1 MILDSGICSVFR
13 RAERAFTRLTQSWY
27 GELSF
32 ETQPSKENANMDVQ
46 TSARIRIHE
55 ARDIARGDVL
65 VLRDVST
72 LATFD
77 PCFEVVRAYHGQ
89 DDDNGLPITDLTL
102 AASLMTEAL
111 KLVPGM
117 EATDGMG
124 AKTIRP
130 SALNRRTVAAEVR
143 SVTREEMPSKDQ
155 YKSVAYAGK
164 PKLQAVI
171 YADEYGGEPYAQV
184 DGVLY
189 AILRTE
195 KSGIKTVLGCEEV
208 DAWDTA

>member
-13 RAERAFTRLTQSWY
+13 RGGRAFTLLTQSWY

-32 ETQPSKENANMDVQ
+32 ETQPSKENANKDVQ

-65 VLRDVST
+65 VLRDVSA

-102 AASLMTEAL
+102 SASLMTEAL
-111 KLVPGM
+111 ILVPGT
-117 EATDGMG
+117 EATDGIG

-143 SVTREEMPSKDQ
+143 SVTRAEQLTAM
-155 YKSVAYAGK
+155 AYTGK
-164 PKLQAVI
+164 PQLQAVI

-184 DGVLY
+184 GGVLY

-195 KSGIKTVLGCEEV
+195 KNGIKTVLGCEEV

>member
-13 RAERAFTRLTQSWY
+13 RGERAFARLTQSWY

-32 ETQPSKENANMDVQ
+32 ETQPSKENLNDGVQ
-46 TSARIRIHE
+46 TGARIRIHE
-55 ARDIARGDVL
+55 ARNISHGDVI

-77 PCFEVVRAYHGQ
+77 PCYEVVRAYHGQ

-102 AASLMTEAL
+102 TASLMTEAL
-111 KLVPGM
+111 KLVPGT

-124 AKTIRP
+124 AKNIRP
-130 SALNRRTVAAEVR
+130 GTLNRRTVAAEVL
-143 SVTREEMPSKDQ
+143 SVTRAEQ
-155 YKSVAYAGK
+155 YAAMAYTGK
-164 PKLQAVI
+164 PQLQALI

-184 DGVLY
+184 DGVMY
-189 AILRTE
+189 AIVRTE
-195 KSGIKTVLGCEEV
+195 KNGIKTVLGCEEV